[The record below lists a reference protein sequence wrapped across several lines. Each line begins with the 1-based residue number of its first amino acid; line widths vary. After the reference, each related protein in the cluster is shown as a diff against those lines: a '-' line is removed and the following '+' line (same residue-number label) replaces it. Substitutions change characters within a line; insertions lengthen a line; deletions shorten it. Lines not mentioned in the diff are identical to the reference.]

1 MRGVKE
7 REMTGFYSE
16 VNEICLCKKLMQL
29 PEDIHNEGRELGRIW
44 KDMEGRGGFLNN
56 IEI

>member
-16 VNEICLCKKLMQL
+16 VNEIRLCKTLMQL
-29 PEDIHNEGRELGRIW
+29 HEDIHNEGRELGRIW
-44 KDMEGRGGFLNN
+44 KDIEGRGGFLNN